1 MERNGGGGVWKGG
14 GGRTQKELLDTNRVG
29 MGGRCAPSH
38 TESTK
43 LQYNMVLM
51 FSQNIS
57 TIENK
62 YMYM

>member
-1 MERNGGGGVWKGG
+1 MGRNGGGGVWEGG
-14 GGRTQKELLDTNRVG
+14 GTQKELLDTNRVG

-57 TIENK
+57 TIKNK
-62 YMYM
+62 YIYM